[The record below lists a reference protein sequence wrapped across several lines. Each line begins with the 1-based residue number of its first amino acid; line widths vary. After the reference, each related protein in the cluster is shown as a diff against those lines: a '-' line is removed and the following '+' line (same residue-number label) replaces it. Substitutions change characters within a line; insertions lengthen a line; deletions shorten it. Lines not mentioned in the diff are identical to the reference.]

1 MESPVILLTF
11 ANDRD
16 PYLPLI
22 NRERKNIMR
31 TLRRHDDKN
40 LIRLIS
46 ESDPGLPDMMEMIRN
61 YQDHLALFQ
70 FSSHRGGT
78 SLGGGAV
85 QSPGADELSTLLGS
99 VNSLQLVFLS
109 GNADRKLVES
119 LFKHGVKAVLAT
131 STDVADKQAIEFAE
145 QFYHALASYTN
156 IQKAF
161 DIASSF
167 LAAKYEDM
175 GELHLHRDASARNLP
190 AELAWGLYLS
200 AGNDQILDWSL
211 PKSSRRS
218 AMGSRVEYETQV
230 DVNDILIDVICEQ
243 IAEFN
248 PDLDHE
254 LSKEELDIPSIKRE
268 IIDCFPTPIGEQ
280 LRKLFTRSNDISEPD
295 EMEIFSLARL
305 EQIVLTYR
313 TSMQFV
319 SFILLSQLWDEK
331 YRHPELH
338 ISDDYIV
345 EFNSFFALRDNNYE
359 SFDYVKLI
367 RMLTDLFDEWDIK
380 YFIDELKKV
389 RIEEDQNTELFPSY
403 VFMDSLHQDILDHT
417 IQAEDIEGLCLE
429 AEEHLGI
436 ILKSFAFLVK
446 YKLSTIKNIEI
457 IKRRHEDATYRHSQ
471 ILLNKALTVASTGI
485 SEIGVVFT
493 NFTDNKS
500 VLFLK
505 TENNEIKDYLSLS
518 PFIIDQNALNKDYSS
533 KLYLY
538 AYEHGDAYYFEF
550 LNNRLDKKLLVD
562 SDQYDYI
569 KEEFTKFKAILLG
582 VDYQPKSPKTVERPA
597 SRFMKRK

>member
-16 PYLPLI
+16 AYLPLI

-40 LIRLIS
+40 LVRLIS

-61 YQDHLALFQ
+61 YQDHLTLLHH
-70 FSSHRGGT
+70 SGHRGGA
-78 SLGGGAV
+78 SG
-85 QSPGADELSTLLGS
+85 QSSEADELYALLGS
-99 VNSLQLVFLS
+99 VKSLQLVFLS
-109 GNADRKLVES
+109 GNADRKLVEK
-119 LFKHGVKAVLAT
+119 LFNHGVKAVLAT
-131 STDVADKQAIEFAE
+131 STDTADKRTTEFAE

-161 DIASSF
+161 EIASSF

-175 GELHLHRDASARNLP
+175 GEIKIHRDASAMNLP
-190 AELAWGLYLS
+190 TELAWGLYVN
-200 AGNDQILDWSL
+200 AGNDQILNWSL
-211 PKSSRRS
+211 PKSSRRG

-331 YRHPELH
+331 YRHPELN

-403 VFMDSLHQDILDHT
+403 VFMDSLHQDILDHN
-417 IQAEDIEGLCLE
+417 IQTEDIEGLCLE

-569 KEEFTKFKAILLG
+569 REEFIKFKATLLG
-582 VDYQPKSPKTVERPA
+582 VDYQPKTTKTIERPA